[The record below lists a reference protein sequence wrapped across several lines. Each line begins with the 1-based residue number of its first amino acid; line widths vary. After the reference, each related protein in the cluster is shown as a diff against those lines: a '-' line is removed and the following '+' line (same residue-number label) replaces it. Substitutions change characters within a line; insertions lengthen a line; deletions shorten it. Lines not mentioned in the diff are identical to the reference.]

1 MEQIINIDGTADV
14 APEKETEASSPITL
28 AQEERHRKHGIS
40 GVLFMQIIL
49 TVSMLLAAAA
59 VNIIDSDLFEAIMEK
74 LVGFTNRETEE
85 IFISIID
92 YFRSFSGL

>member
-1 MEQIINIDGTADV
+1 
-14 APEKETEASSPITL
+14 
-28 AQEERHRKHGIS
+28 
-40 GVLFMQIIL
+40 MQIIL

-59 VNIIDSDLFEAIMEK
+59 VNIIDSNLFEAIMEK